1 MYLIPMETKT
11 NSKALD
17 QVQLRLST
25 LKSIDP
31 DLDLGGGLTIRSV
44 SKLVENTRSE
54 IDSYNTE
61 LSAMK
66 QKYKDLRAKEGE
78 IADLS
83 DRIVDGIAFKFGR
96 KSKEYEKI
104 RSIRR
109 NNRPRSKRAATA
121 ESAAT
126 AETVAIEQ

>member
-1 MYLIPMETKT
+1 MNPKT

-44 SKLVENTRSE
+44 TKLVDSTRLE

-61 LSAMK
+61 LSVME
-66 QKYKDLRAKEGE
+66 QKYKALRAKEGE
-78 IADLS
+78 IANLS

-96 KSKEYEKI
+96 KSSEYEKI
-104 RSIRR
+104 SSIRR
-109 NNRPRSKRAATA
+109 NSRSRNSKRAAATV
-121 ESAAT
+121 EKVSSA
-126 AETVAIEQ
+126 Q